1 MPYNYPTVSL
11 GKKYTAPSGGIL
23 SGGSSGFMSSLGG
36 TAARGAAGFATG
48 GASEIIAQLLN
59 ILPSIFQGITG
70 ASQLRKASRI
80 EGQYPRPEATIAP
93 SIDKLTNYAYGQT
106 LAQDIPGG
114 EMYRGEIKGAT
125 AAGMRAAS
133 ELGSGAEAYG
143 MLGQMV
149 GREQGAFGDLAKL
162 TAQQVQ
168 GSKGDYM
175 NALEARAGEENRV
188 WDWNEAQPYLQA
200 AQIAQQLRDSG
211 LGNISSGAKDVF
223 GSGAN
228 YLSSMNQDFN
238 SSLMWGRGNNNGV
251 EGMDLEGIM
260 KAIKGLNS

>member
-1 MPYNYPTVSL
+1 MPYNYPTANLNKPVPQW
-11 GKKYTAPSGGIL
+11 GGGGGIL
-23 SGGSSGFMSSLGG
+23 SGGGGMSSFLG
-36 TAARGAAGFATG
+36 TAGRVGAAAATG
-48 GASEIIAQLLN
+48 GSSEIIAQLLN

-143 MLGQMV
+143 MMGELV

-162 TAQQVQ
+162 TAERVA
-168 GSKGDYM
+168 GKEDVYGDVLGM
-175 NALEARAGEENRV
+175 RAEEEKRV
-188 WDWNEAQPYLQA
+188 WGWNKAQPYLQA

-211 LGNISSGAKDVF
+211 LKNISSGGKDVF